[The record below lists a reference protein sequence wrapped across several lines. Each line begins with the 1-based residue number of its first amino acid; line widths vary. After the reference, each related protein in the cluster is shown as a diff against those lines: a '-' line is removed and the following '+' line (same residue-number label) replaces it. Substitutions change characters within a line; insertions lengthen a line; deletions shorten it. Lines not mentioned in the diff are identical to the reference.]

1 MMHCSAFAVFLGEGA
16 KDRLQKSLARVERHR
31 RRVLASND
39 GADFG
44 EPSELREA
52 ELAIAVFFLVGDRG
66 LPAVHGPLFN
76 GKKENPSGEF
86 SFLDLEE
93 GSILAGRDL
102 LGTRP
107 LFLSRD
113 GKSLAS
119 DHRFLSSSQEERPL
133 LLPPGTSYRTSDGSV
148 KTRFLGRVQPPDSMA
163 SAVEELAVLLESSV
177 RTRVEGERRVAVSF
191 SGGLDSSIVAHCAAR
206 HGDVLLCSVYSAGSR
221 DERQS
226 ELIAEK
232 LGLPMVSRALTPD
245 DVRRELK
252 ALDLPFEPTP
262 MDQAVWCIY
271 STTARLARE
280 NGAETILLGQLADEL
295 FGGYVK
301 YVRATKDGGVRAA
314 ETMMEEDLARCGQVG
329 LVRDEQACSRYA
341 EPRFPFADESVAS
354 FALSISPDF
363 KIWGGTRKHALR
375 EAAKLLGLPDEVV
388 GSPKKAAQYSS
399 GILKLL
405 P

>member
-16 KDRLQKSLARVERHR
+16 KDRLRKSLPRVDRHR
-31 RRVLASND
+31 RRVLASD
-39 GADFG
+39 GADFRD
-44 EPSELREA
+44 PVVLREA
-52 ELAIAVFFLVGDRG
+52 ELVIAVLLLDGEGG
-66 LPAVHGPLFN
+66 LPAVHGPLFD
-76 GKKENPSGEF
+76 GRENPSGEF
-86 SFLDLEE
+86 SFLDVEE
-93 GSILAGRDL
+93 GGSVRAGRDL

-107 LFLSRD
+107 LYVSRD
-113 GKSLAS
+113 GKSIAS
-119 DHRFLSSSQEERPL
+119 DHRFLSSPQEGR
-133 LLPPGTSYRTSDGSV
+133 LLPPGSSYRTSGASV
-148 KTRFLGRVQPPDSMA
+148 RTRFLGRVHPPDSMSSAA
-163 SAVEELAVLLESSV
+163 SGLAGLLESSV
-177 RTRVEGERRVAVSF
+177 RRRVEGERRVAVSF

-206 HGDVLLCSVYSAGSR
+206 HSDVILCSTFSGGSR
-221 DERQS
+221 DEKQS
-226 ELIAEK
+226 ESIAEK
-232 LGLPMVSRALTPD
+232 LGLPMVSRAVTGD
-245 DVRRELK
+245 DIRRELK

-262 MDQAVWCIY
+262 MDRALWCIY

-301 YVRATKDGGVRAA
+301 YVRATEEGGVLAA

-329 LVRDEQACSRYA
+329 LVRDELACSRYA

-363 KIWGGTRKHALR
+363 KIWGGTRKHVLR
-375 EAAKLLGLPDEVV
+375 ESAKLLGLPEEVAE
-388 GSPKKAAQYSS
+388 SPKKAAQYSS